1 MVQCSST
8 HLVLC
13 DQCFKLSD
21 ILWEGL
27 SVTLY

>member
-1 MVQCSST
+1 MIQCSPT

-21 ILWEGL
+21 VLGEWL
-27 SVTLY
+27 SVTVH